1 MSAWRRASAAAWI
14 ARRKL
19 GRGRLLALAALA
31 FSFAAPAALAQ
42 VGQGGGIPIPARADG
57 ATVAEVRVAL
67 TDDGGN
73 PARGRAAATRL
84 AESLRDL
91 EGRPYSRGL
100 VERRLAAA
108 RARLGL
114 GRIDHRLL
122 PSAGLGEVTIAVEID
137 LSATRLAR
145 PQLLTLIQNDRLYL
159 TAILAGGVG
168 VYSDPNVW
176 FGRPDLFLNL
186 NPLAGRLPGRVP
198 AWTEGFVEF
207 GLAGAAQLG
216 DSPFYLYG
224 ALTGLTSWSLGQ
236 DFFRADRRSVTG
248 IEKAYGGLLYV
259 DPDTGNSFNVSLGRQ
274 TVTLND
280 GFLIH
285 FVRGAANAG
294 LRGASYIGARTAND
308 FSAVADGRFG
318 PWSFKAFYIDP
329 NELPLV
335 DSRSTFAGLNLR
347 YAITPT
353 LSIDASWITVPRS
366 TSTFATPDGR
376 RLPREGLQTVAGHL
390 RWNRAF
396 GVDGLWFA
404 SEIAHQTHDRYAMS
418 AWAGY
423 GLIGYQAARLPW
435 SPSLSYRYAYATGDD
450 PATRRYERF
459 DPLLSTGL
467 GNWLQGVIFGKI
479 TSNANLAVHRLQF
492 NLAPTPALNIT
503 FDWHLLRA
511 PERNNLGSNPLIARL
526 SSTDIGQ
533 EFSLTARW
541 AMNRNLYLQGI
552 ASLAVPGKA
561 LREAGATKSW
571 TTLQASLYW
580 TF

>member
-1 MSAWRRASAAAWI
+1 MRRRAPP
-14 ARRKL
+14 
-19 GRGRLLALAALA
+19 GRSCLTMVLYSGLCFALC
-31 FSFAAPAALAQ
+31 PHAALAQ
-42 VGQGGGIPIPARADG
+42 SPQGGGVPVLTLADG
-57 ATVAEVRVAL
+57 ATIGQVRVTLA
-67 TDDGGN
+67 DDGGN
-73 PARGRAAATRL
+73 PARGRAAAARL
-84 AESLRDL
+84 GETLRDL
-91 EGRPYSRGL
+91 EGRSFSRGL

-108 RARLGL
+108 RARLGV
-114 GRIDHRLL
+114 GRIDYRLL
-122 PSAGLGEVTIAVEID
+122 PSPRPGEVALAVEID
-137 LSATRLAR
+137 LSTTTPAR
-145 PQLLTLIQNDRLYL
+145 PQPLTLIQNDRLYL
-159 TAILAGGVG
+159 TAILAGGFG

-176 FGRPDLFLNL
+176 FGRPDLLLNR
-186 NPLAGRLPGRVP
+186 NPLAGRRPGRAPV
-198 AWTEGFVEF
+198 WTEGFVEF

-236 DFFRADRRSVTG
+236 DFFRADARSITG
-248 IEKAYGGLLYV
+248 VEKAYGGLLYV
-259 DPDTGNSFNVSLGRQ
+259 DPATGNSLNLSLGRQ

-294 LRGASYIGARTAND
+294 VRGASYIGARTAND
-308 FSAVADGRFG
+308 FSVVADGRMG

-353 LSIDASWITVPRS
+353 LSVDASYITVPRS
-366 TSTFATPDGR
+366 TSTSATPDGR
-376 RLPREGLQTVAGHL
+376 RLPREGLQTLAGGL
-390 RWNRAF
+390 RWNQAF
-396 GVDGLWFA
+396 GVEGMWLA

-423 GLIGYQAARLPW
+423 GLIGYQAVHLPW
-435 SPSLSYRYAYATGDD
+435 SPSLSYRYAYASGDN

-459 DPLLSTGL
+459 DSLLSTGL
-467 GNWLQGVIFGKI
+467 GNWLQGVVYGKI

-492 NLAPTPALNIT
+492 NLQPTPALNVT

-511 PERNNLGSNPLIARL
+511 PERNNLGSNPAIAQL
-526 SSTDIGQ
+526 TSQDIGQ
-533 EFSLTARW
+533 EFSITGRW
-541 AMNRNLYLQGI
+541 AMNRNLYLQTI
-552 ASLAVPGKA
+552 ASVGVPGKA
-561 LREAGATKSW
+561 LRDAGATKAW

>member
-1 MSAWRRASAAAWI
+1 M
-14 ARRKL
+14 
-19 GRGRLLALAALA
+19 AL
-31 FSFAAPAALAQ
+31 AAPAALGQA
-42 VGQGGGIPIPARADG
+42 GQGGGVPIPALAEG
-57 ATVAEVRVAL
+57 ATIAEVRVAL

-73 PARGRAAATRL
+73 PARARAAAARL
-84 AESLRDL
+84 GQSLRDL

-108 RARLGL
+108 RSRLGP

-122 PSAGLGEVTIAVEID
+122 PSARPGDVALTVEID
-137 LSATRLAR
+137 LSANSPAR
-145 PQLLTLIQNDRLYL
+145 PQPLTLIQNDRLYL
-159 TAILAGGVG
+159 TAILAGGLG

-176 FGRPDLFLNL
+176 FGRPDLFLNR
-186 NPLAGRLPGRVP
+186 NPLAGRFPGRAP
-198 AWTEGFVEF
+198 TWTEGFVEF

-248 IEKAYGGLLYV
+248 VEKAYGGLLYV
-259 DPDTGNSFNVSLGRQ
+259 DPETGNSLNVSLGRQ

-294 LRGASYIGARTAND
+294 VRGASYIGARTAND
-308 FSAVADGRFG
+308 FSAVADGRLG
-318 PWSFKAFYIDP
+318 PWSFKAFHIDP

-347 YAITPT
+347 YALTPT
-353 LSIDASWITVPRS
+353 LSIDGSWITVPRS

-376 RLPREGLQTVAGHL
+376 RLPREGLRTIAGHL
-390 RWNRAF
+390 RWDRAF
-396 GVDGLWFA
+396 GVDGFWLA
-404 SEIAHQTHDRYAMS
+404 GEIAHQTHDRYAMS

-423 GLIGYQAARLPW
+423 GLVGYQAAHLPW
-435 SPSLSYRYAYATGDD
+435 SPSLSYRYAHATGDN
-450 PATRRYERF
+450 PGSSRYERF

-492 NLAPTPALNIT
+492 NLAPSPALNIT

-511 PERNNLGSNPLIARL
+511 PERNNLGSNPAIARL
-526 SSTDIGQ
+526 ASSDIGQ

-541 AMNRNLYLQGI
+541 AMNRNLYLQTI
-552 ASLAVPGKA
+552 ASVGVPGKA
-561 LREAGATKSW
+561 LRAAGATQSW